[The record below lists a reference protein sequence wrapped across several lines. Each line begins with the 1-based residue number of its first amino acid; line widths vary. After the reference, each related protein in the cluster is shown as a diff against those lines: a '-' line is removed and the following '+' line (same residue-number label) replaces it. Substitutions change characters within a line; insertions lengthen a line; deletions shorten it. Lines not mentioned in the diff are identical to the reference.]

1 MAVQVF
7 FRKEAENWVST
18 YISHS
23 NFNEVET
30 KDMTD
35 TTDAIDFIK
44 AIHKE
49 GVRYLLIGRQA
60 MIAYGIP
67 VATIDYDL
75 YIDGEIENTRKFL
88 EIAERFDLFPSRP
101 LEKMKESFMFKLE
114 NDITID
120 VFRCKKIENQEGEL
134 ISFEEIYKNRRTPK
148 DEKTGVEINLPS
160 IDDLIKLKKTDR
172 YKDSVDVQYLEKFK
186 IMQKEGKI

>member
-1 MAVQVF
+1 MSDPI
-7 FRKEAENWVST
+7 E
-18 YISHS
+18 
-23 NFNEVET
+23 
-30 KDMTD
+30 
-35 TTDAIDFIK
+35 FIK
-44 AIHKE
+44 TIHKE
-49 GVRYLLIGRQA
+49 GVKYLLIGRQA

-75 YIDGEIENTRKFL
+75 YIDGETENTKRFL
-88 EIAERFDLFPSRP
+88 EIAEEFDFFPSRP
-101 LEKMKESFMFKLE
+101 LEKMKEHFMFKLE

-120 VFRCKKIENQEGEL
+120 VFRCKKIINQEGEI

-172 YKDSVDVQYLEKFK
+172 YKDSVDVQFLEKFK
-186 IMQKEGKI
+186 EMQKEGKI